1 MQIFHT
7 INALRDTLKP
17 LRHQAAAPKIALVP
31 TMGNLHS
38 GHVTLV
44 KKAKELADI
53 VVVSVFV
60 NPTQF
65 GVGEDFDTYPRT
77 LDADVAKL
85 TDAGANF
92 VFAPS
97 VEEMYPTYPNNVQVL
112 SGPISKI
119 LCANTRPTHFDGVG
133 LVVSKL
139 FNIVQPDMAVFG
151 KKDYQQLAIIR
162 QLVAELNFPI
172 EIVGVDIVRAEDGL
186 ALSSRNQYLSEAE
199 RQLAPTLQKSL
210 QQLANEL
217 KTANFADFDKII
229 AGAIDK
235 LNRVMVAD
243 SGFKVDYLE
252 VKNRLLQPPK
262 PTDKDLVI
270 LTAAFLGKKTRLL
283 DNLEFSR
290 EMNQELNQPSA
301 SDFNR
306 QPTTASVKD

>member
-1 MQIFHT
+1 MQVFHT
-7 INALRDTLKP
+7 ISALRDTLKP

-77 LDADVAKL
+77 LEADVAKL
-85 TDAGANF
+85 TEAGANF

-139 FNIVQPDMAVFG
+139 FNIVQPDIAVFG

-172 EIVGVDIVRAEDGL
+172 EIVGVDIVRADDGL

-210 QQLANEL
+210 QWLANEL
-217 KTANFADFDKII
+217 TTANFADFDKII

-235 LNRVMVAD
+235 LNRVTVAD

-301 SDFNR
+301 SDFN
-306 QPTTASVKD
+306 Q